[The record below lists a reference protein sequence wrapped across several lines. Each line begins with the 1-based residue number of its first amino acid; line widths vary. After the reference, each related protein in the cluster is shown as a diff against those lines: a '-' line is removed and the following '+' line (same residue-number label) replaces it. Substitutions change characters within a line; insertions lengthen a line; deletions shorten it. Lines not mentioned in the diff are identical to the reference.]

1 MHYMPPGFV
10 RGFSCK
16 SDCQQPHQKGKKV
29 RARRRDDLWVTLAL
43 TLGGGEGINGRDIGA
58 EFLNVTRITSRT
70 FSGLV

>member
-1 MHYMPPGFV
+1 MPPGFV

-29 RARRRDDLWVTLAL
+29 RARRRRGDLWVTLAL

-58 EFLNVTRITSRT
+58 DFLNVTRITSRK